1 MALKDSFDMDSILYR
16 ILNESSVKGMIS
28 GDIYAGERPLN
39 SEKEDIAINVLTITQ
54 DSTPQTGVSNV
65 NIFVPDIDVKI
76 SGRTQKVE
84 NRKRISTLTKEVLS
98 ILRAAKITGI
108 SLSVES
114 QNTIAEPDISQHFSN
129 IKIFWNILIN

>member
-1 MALKDSFDMDSILYR
+1 
-16 ILNESSVKGMIS
+16 
-28 GDIYAGERPLN
+28 
-39 SEKEDIAINVLTITQ
+39 VLTITQ

-76 SGRTQKVE
+76 SGRTQRVE